1 MNARTADALGER
13 PRTRWHLSLVG
24 KVRLAAEIVIA
35 YARVRYLLRRHAEF
49 PTALAAVRR
58 RSAAPRP
65 HEGRTELEA
74 GVGLGNAVVRTLG
87 LLPTDSRCLM
97 RSLVL
102 TAVLERRGIASRFVI
117 GVRGAGDDFLAHAW
131 VEYDGLPLLPAGDD
145 FERLTEL

>member
-1 MNARTADALGER
+1 
-13 PRTRWHLSLVG
+13 
-24 KVRLAAEIVIA
+24 
-35 YARVRYLLRRHAEF
+35 
-49 PTALAAVRR
+49 
-58 RSAAPRP
+58 
-65 HEGRTELEA
+65 
-74 GVGLGNAVVRTLG
+74 
-87 LLPTDSRCLM
+87 M